1 MSSCAQLEGLKTEAQ
16 KKKTEFTALE
26 NPDAGQLGSYQAVV
40 TNFETAISNCMN
52 NGPLK
57 EIGTLQQELLSLQ
70 GDIKTAQ
77 TELDIART
85 RLEAVL
91 GGAKKVSDYQGVS
104 ARLGFFKP
112 LRESSVAVLIALG
125 IFLIFLAIYVLSFL
139 SKGGDVAANV
149 SMSGLNSGAGFF
161 AGFDKKSFLYG
172 VGVVG
177 IVVGTLAYFGVYGKR
192 LN

>member
-16 KKKTEFTALE
+16 KKKTEFAVLE
-26 NPDAGQLGSYQAVV
+26 KPSDAQLGTYQAVV
-40 TNFETAISNCMN
+40 TNFENAISNCMDS
-52 NGPLK
+52 GPLK
-57 EIGTLQQELLSLQ
+57 EIGTLQQELLTLQ
-70 GDIKTAQ
+70 GHIKTAKN
-77 TELDIART
+77 ELDIART
-85 RLEAVL
+85 RHEAVM

-149 SMSGLNSGAGFF
+149 VGFNSGAAGFF

-177 IVVGTLAYFGVYGKR
+177 VVVGTLAYFGVYGKR

>member
-1 MSSCAQLEGLKTEAQ
+1 MGDCAQLESLKNEANN
-16 KKKTEFTALE
+16 KKAIQSP
-26 NPDAGQLGSYQAVV
+26 NDSDLGSYEFVV
-40 TNFETAISNCMN
+40 RNFETAISNCMDS
-52 NGPLK
+52 GPLK
-57 EIGTLQQELLSLQ
+57 QIGTLQQEIIGLQ
-70 GDIKTAQ
+70 GELKTAQ

-85 RLEAVL
+85 RHEAVM

-139 SKGGDVAANV
+139 SKGGNVAANV
-149 SMSGLNSGAGFF
+149 SMSGLNSGADFF
-161 AGFDKKSFLYG
+161 ADFDKKSFLYG

-177 IVVGTLAYFGVYGKR
+177 VVVGTLAYFGVYGKG

>member
-1 MSSCAQLEGLKTEAQ
+1 MSSCAQLED
-16 KKKTEFTALE
+16 KKT
-26 NPDAGQLGSYQAVV
+26 DAIREKPITNDDKGDFNKVISYQEAVAA
-40 TNFETAISNCMN
+40 FESAITSCKDD
-52 NGPLK
+52 GPLK
-57 EIGTLQQELLSLQ
+57 EIGTLQQDIIGLQ
-70 GDIKTAQ
+70 GELKTVQ

-85 RLEAVL
+85 RHEAVM
-91 GGAKKVSDYQGVS
+91 GGEKKVSDYQGVS
-104 ARLGFFKP
+104 AMLGFFKP

-139 SKGGDVAANV
+139 TKGGDVAANV
-149 SMSGLNSGAGFF
+149 TMSGLNSGAGFF

-177 IVVGTLAYFGVYGKR
+177 VVVGTLAYFGVYGKG